1 MRVVLR
7 ALAAAVRE
15 DRLLA
20 LATGSIVWLVVV
32 QLPISDPDLGWHLAA
47 GAEIARTHHVPTVDP
62 FGYPIAGRPW
72 IAYSWLA
79 ELVFWWVTTA
89 VGAHALVALT
99 ALLAAACAVVVYRTC
114 RDAGGASA
122 PAFATSLLGALAA
135 LPYTTQ
141 RPVVASF
148 VLAAVFARA
157 LLRHRRGLPVR
168 LWTLAPLTALWAN
181 VHVFFVVGLGWLWG
195 GALWDAGRRVVRGRG
210 DGGRRLAPTALA
222 CSLATLCTPYGPSLL
237 EHLLVL
243 GQQPAAHAKVIEFTS
258 PDFHL
263 PGAWPALALVLA
275 TVAALAAGRGRRD
288 PFGVLLVLG
297 HLALGLLVQRNL
309 PFLAIVAAP
318 VIALAATR
326 ALGLPAAV
334 AAPRAPLPLAFQAAA
349 AALFVAAPLL
359 RLPRDPSLEAHL
371 KPGAFPT
378 AAVEFVRAQPPLGRM
393 FNSFGWGGYLIHE
406 LYPRYQ
412 VSMDGRTQTWGPLVA
427 EYMTTHFVREGW
439 HGYLDRLRPDFVLWE
454 RHAPLALAL
463 ATDPGWAQVYADDTA
478 VLFVRAD
485 HPLRARLLRAARR
498 TSEASA
504 G

>member
-1 MRVVLR
+1 MRVALR

-20 LATGSIVWLVVV
+20 LATGSIVYLIVV

-47 GAEIARTHHVPTVDP
+47 GAEIARTHRVPTVDP
-62 FGYPIAGRPW
+62 FGYPIAGQPW

-79 ELVFWWVTTA
+79 ELVLWWVTTR

-99 ALLAAACAVVVYRTC
+99 ALLAGASAVVVYRTC
-114 RDAGGASA
+114 RDAGSA
-122 PAFATSLLGALAA
+122 AVPAFLASLLGALAA
-135 LPYTTQ
+135 LPYTSQ

-148 VLAAVFARA
+148 LLAAVFARA
-157 LLRHRRGLPVR
+157 LLRHRRGLDVR
-168 LWTLAPLTALWAN
+168 LWALVPLMALWAN
-181 VHVFFVVGLGWLWG
+181 VHVFFVVGLGWLWA
-195 GALWDAGRRVVRGRG
+195 GAGWDAGRRIVRGRG
-210 DGGRRLAPTALA
+210 DGGRRLAAVALA
-222 CSLATLCTPYGPSLL
+222 CSLATLCTPYGSELL
-237 EHLLVL
+237 VHLLVL
-243 GQQPAAHAKVIEFTS
+243 GQQPVTHAKVVEFTS

-263 PGAWPALALVLA
+263 PITWPALALVLA
-275 TVAALAAGRGRRD
+275 TVAALAAGRARRD

-318 VIALAATR
+318 VVALAATR
-326 ALGLPAAV
+326 ALGLGAQV
-334 AAPRAPLPLAFQAAA
+334 AAPPVPHRVAIQAAA
-349 AALFVAAPLL
+349 AALFVVAPLL
-359 RLPRDPSLEAHL
+359 RLPHDPSLEAHL
-371 KPGAFPT
+371 TPGAFPT
-378 AAVEFVRAQPPLGRM
+378 AAVQFVRAQPPLGRM

-427 EYMTTHFVREGW
+427 DYMTTHYVREGW
-439 HGYLDRLRPDFVLWE
+439 HGYLDRLHPDFVLWE

-463 ATDPGWAQVYADDTA
+463 ATDPGWTQVYADDVA

-485 HPLRARLLRAARR
+485 HPLRARLLQAARPAP
-498 TSEASA
+498 EAHA